1 MPTTAG
7 FRPVYAALLI
17 SSCISAL
24 DGTVVAVAL
33 NTISA
38 NIGGA
43 EWALILMHTFYIAN
57 PSSDHKESHPGSAL
71 PTYSP
76 QRVRALKKYI
86 HPTVSDCSSLS
97 HSGLSP
103 CKPSLRIGDT
113 VSKGDLCSMGQSGR
127 CLWKKSRSIGCVGW
141 LPAQVREL
149 RGLISGSS

>member
-43 EWALILMHTFYIAN
+43 EWALVLMRTFYIAN
-57 PSSDHKESHPGSAL
+57 PPSAHKESHPGSAL
-71 PTYSP
+71 PIYLL
-76 QRVRALKKYI
+76 QLVRL
-86 HPTVSDCSSLS
+86 VS
-97 HSGLSP
+97 
-103 CKPSLRIGDT
+103 I
-113 VSKGDLCSMGQSGR
+113 QSYLY
-127 CLWKKSRSIGCVGW
+127 CI
-141 LPAQVREL
+141 
-149 RGLISGSS
+149 